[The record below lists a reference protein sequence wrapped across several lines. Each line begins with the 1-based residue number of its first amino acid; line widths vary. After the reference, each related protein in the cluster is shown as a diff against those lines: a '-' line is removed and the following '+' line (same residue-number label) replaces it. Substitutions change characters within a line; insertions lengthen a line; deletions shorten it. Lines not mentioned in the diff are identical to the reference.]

1 VTLVDRD
8 DVKEDNGSRADVVDD
23 VDDADERVRVTV
35 ADHVSIGWPF
45 PSNSVSDLTFYC
57 SL

>member
-1 VTLVDRD
+1 MMLKRITGVGLMLF
-8 DVKEDNGSRADVVDD
+8 DD

-35 ADHVSIGWPF
+35 ADNVSIGWPF